1 MADNT
6 DKILQLAGW
15 TREEIA
21 LLINEGICP
30 DHWTSKPIPTFALLE
45 VIRSA
50 VDASENSYRQGLPP
64 ILKSLGLQQPQ
75 ILTGVI
81 AKVERYVAKA
91 EKSNDFLLLMQEMK
105 ELSKSQADEIGP
117 ACSKIGVTPEW
128 LNNNL
133 NTQTCT
139 ETITNQV
146 IVEIQQYCKR
156 KGITWKT
163 VHDVWWP
170 KLFPGTS
177 VPNIQ
182 TIARNWDLLA
192 ERKKTISRNC
202 TKDEKETFLQTPYIL
217 AQSRP
222 PKQMPKGRVKKNMV
236 TMRRL
241 SGGVLTVEKV
251 KLMDVLRH
259 PRASRASA
267 GIDGNAKPSG
277 PPAQSTVTSSENT
290 GDERLAGQST
300 ITSPISEEKQVEA
313 NTYTADPETT
323 GDEQPSTSSGGQR
336 IYLKLKKT

>member
-139 ETITNQV
+139 ETITNQ
-146 IVEIQQYCKR
+146 
-156 KGITWKT
+156 
-163 VHDVWWP
+163 
-170 KLFPGTS
+170 
-177 VPNIQ
+177 
-182 TIARNWDLLA
+182 
-192 ERKKTISRNC
+192 
-202 TKDEKETFLQTPYIL
+202 
-217 AQSRP
+217 
-222 PKQMPKGRVKKNMV
+222 MPKGRVKKNMV